1 MCIFGYITKEDIKE
15 NNPNL
20 PEVIDHHYR
29 ILIVG
34 SFCSIIRNALFN
46 LTNQE
51 PDMDHYF
58 FYPKDSFEVKY

>member
-20 PEVIDHHYR
+20 PEVIDHQYR

-34 SFCSIIRNALFN
+34 SFCSIKRNALLN

-51 PDMDHYF
+51 PDMDHF
-58 FYPKDSFEVKY
+58 FSILKIHLK